1 MPKVSR
7 IKTLGALKAS
17 GYRPRPIKQELRHNL
32 RERLAG
38 GGPLFPGI
46 LGYDRTVLPAVVNA
60 LLAGHDFIL
69 LGLRGQAKTRILRSL
84 VTLLDEEVPVLAGS
98 ELNDDPLAP
107 ISVPGQRLV
116 ATAGDD
122 APVEWLHREERYNE
136 KLATPDVSIADLLG
150 DIDPI
155 KAATRKLTFAD
166 PEVIHFG
173 IVPRTNRGIFAINEL
188 PDLSP
193 RIQVGLF
200 NILEERDLQI
210 RGFPV
215 RIPLDL
221 LLVFS
226 ANPEDYTNRGSI
238 ITPLKDR
245 ISSQIL
251 THYPPTSAIAA
262 DITRQEAWTD
272 RDIPSV
278 VIPDEF
284 RLLVEEISFAA
295 RESDLVDQS
304 SGVSARVAIS
314 ALELL
319 ASNLERRALS
329 TGDARVYPRLCDLQ
343 MLLPAITGKVEMV
356 YEGEQQG
363 AEVVAR
369 RLIGQAV
376 KKAFD
381 GRFPEVGKELGSGGE
396 EDKGPYAAIVH
407 WFADGNS
414 VTLSDEQPF
423 ADFENE
429 IHRVPGLAE
438 VAARHSPGRDG
449 REERVL
455 AAELVLEGLHQ
466 HLKLA
471 RADLD
476 SQVSYKEMVKF
487 QLLKPR
493 GSGKRGGGGRGDVN

>member
-1 MPKVSR
+1 MPKVSK
-7 IKTLGALKAS
+7 IKTLGALKAT
-17 GYRPRPIKQELRHNL
+17 GYRSRSVKQELRDNL

-38 GGPLFPGI
+38 GGPLFPGV
-46 LGYDRTVLPAVVNA
+46 LGYDRTVLPAVANA

-69 LGLRGQAKTRILRSL
+69 LGLRGQAKTRLLRSL
-84 VTLLDEEVPVLAGS
+84 VTLLDEQIPVLAGT

-107 ISVPGQRLV
+107 ISVPGQRMV

-122 APVEWLHREERYNE
+122 APVEWLHRDERYNE

-221 LLVFS
+221 LMVFS

-251 THYPPTSAIAA
+251 THYPADVQIAA
-262 DITRQEAWTD
+262 DITRQEAWTE
-272 RDIPSV
+272 RGVPNV

-319 ASNLERRALS
+319 ASNLERRALAS
-329 TGDARVYPRLCDLQ
+329 GDPRVYPRLCDLQ

-376 KKAFD
+376 RKAFD
-381 GRFPEVGKELGSGGE
+381 RRFPEVGKELGSGGE
-396 EDKGPYAAIVH
+396 DDKGPYAAIIH
-407 WFADGNS
+407 WFAEGNS
-414 VTLSDEQPF
+414 ITLSDEQSF
-423 ADFENE
+423 ADYEAE
-429 IHRVPGLAE
+429 IGRVPNLTDM
-438 VAARHSPGRDG
+438 AARHSPGQLE
-449 REERVL
+449 REERAL

-476 SQVSYKEMVKF
+476 SQVNYKEMVKF

-493 GSGKRGGGGRGDVN
+493 GGSKRGGGGRGDVN

>member
-1 MPKVSR
+1 MPKVSQ

-17 GYRPRPIKQELRHNL
+17 GYRPRSVKQELRDNL

-46 LGYDRTVLPAVVNA
+46 LGYDRTVIPAVVNA

-69 LGLRGQAKTRILRSL
+69 LGLRGQAKTRILRAL
-84 VTLLDEEVPVLAGS
+84 VTLLDAEIPMLAGS
-98 ELNDDPLAP
+98 ELNDDPLSP
-107 ISVPGQRLV
+107 ISIPGQRLV
-116 ATAGDD
+116 AQAGDD
-122 APVEWLHREERYNE
+122 APVEWLGRDERYNE

-221 LLVFS
+221 LMVFS

-251 THYPPTSAIAA
+251 THYPPDTKVAA

-272 RDIPSV
+272 RDIPCV

-284 RLLVEEISFAA
+284 RTLVEEISFAA

-319 ASNLERRALS
+319 ASNLERRALAS
-329 TGDARVYPRLCDLQ
+329 GDARVYPRLCDLQ

-369 RLIGQAV
+369 RLIGQAI
-376 KKAFD
+376 KKIFD
-381 GRFPEVGKELGSGGE
+381 SRFPEVGKELGSGGE
-396 EDKGPYAAIVH
+396 DDKGPYAPIVR
-407 WFADGNS
+407 WFAEGNA
-414 VTLSDEQPF
+414 VTISDEQPF
-423 ADFENE
+423 ADYEAE
-429 IHRVPGLAE
+429 MRKVPGLAE
-438 VAARHSPGRDG
+438 LAARYGRSS
-449 REERVL
+449 EERAL
-455 AAELVLEGLHQ
+455 AGEMVLEGLHQ

-471 RADLD
+471 RNDLD

-493 GSGKRGGGGRGDVN
+493 GGSSSRRGGSRGGDVN

>member
-17 GYRPRPIKQELRHNL
+17 RWQSRSVKQELRDNL

-46 LGYDRTVLPAVVNA
+46 LGYDRTVVPAVVNA

-84 VTLLDEEVPVLAGS
+84 TTLLDPELPVLAGS

-107 ISVPGQRLV
+107 ISIPGQRLV

-122 APVEWLHREERYNE
+122 APIEWLGRDERYNE

-221 LLVFS
+221 LMVFS

-251 THYPPTSAIAA
+251 THYPPDVEVAA
-262 DITRQEAWTD
+262 DITRQEAWTE

-278 VIPDEF
+278 VIPEDF
-284 RLLVEEISFAA
+284 RLMVEEISFAA

-319 ASNLERRALS
+319 ASNLERRALAS
-329 TGDARVYPRLCDLQ
+329 GDACVYPRLCDLQ

-381 GRFPEVGKELGSGGE
+381 SRFPAVGKELGSGGE
-396 EDKGPYAAIVH
+396 DDKGPYAAIVR
-407 WFADGNS
+407 WFAEGNA
-414 VTLSDEQPF
+414 VTLSDEQSF
-423 ADFENE
+423 AEYE
-429 IHRVPGLAE
+429 GEMRRVPGLAE
-438 VAARHSPGRDG
+438 LTARLGKT
-449 REERVL
+449 REERAL
-455 AAELVLEGLHQ
+455 AGEMVLEGLHQ

-471 RADLD
+471 RNDLD

-493 GSGKRGGGGRGDVN
+493 GGAGSGGRRGGGRGDVN